1 MTQGKYQRSPEQL
14 AKLKARMR
22 SLGKARKGKKKI
34 KVEEPPKPVPPPEPE
49 KKEILS
55 KEPGL
60 NTGGRKLSGKSTW
73 YGGQELSK

>member
-49 KKEILS
+49 KKETLP